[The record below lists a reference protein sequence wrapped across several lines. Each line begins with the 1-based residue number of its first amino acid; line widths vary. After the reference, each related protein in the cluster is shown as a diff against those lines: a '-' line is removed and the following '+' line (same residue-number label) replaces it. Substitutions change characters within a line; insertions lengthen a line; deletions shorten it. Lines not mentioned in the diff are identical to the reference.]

1 MARLNWI
8 AVCCALTGALTVASP
23 ALAIKLGHYSGTTAD
38 GHTILFVVAKD
49 PNTNA
54 PELSSLT
61 INYSAHCA
69 QTGDTYNSGTGYGIA
84 NGHDFVKGRIV
95 FSEHTLFA
103 YNRNLITFTSNTA
116 AKGTTLYTV
125 GALGSGTPPKRS
137 QLCTSPEQAF
147 SASWQGP

>member
-8 AVCCALTGALTVASP
+8 AVCCVVTGALTVASP

-38 GHTILFVVAKD
+38 GHTILFVVARD

-61 INYSAHCA
+61 INYSAHCS
-69 QTGDTYNSGTGYGIA
+69 QTGDTYGSGTQYGVA
-84 NGHDFVKGRIV
+84 DGHDFARGRLT
-95 FSEHTLFA
+95 FTEHTLFT
-103 YNRNLITFTSNTA
+103 YNRNVIIFTSHTT
-116 AKGTTLYTV
+116 AKGTTVYTV

-147 SASWQGP
+147 TATYQGP